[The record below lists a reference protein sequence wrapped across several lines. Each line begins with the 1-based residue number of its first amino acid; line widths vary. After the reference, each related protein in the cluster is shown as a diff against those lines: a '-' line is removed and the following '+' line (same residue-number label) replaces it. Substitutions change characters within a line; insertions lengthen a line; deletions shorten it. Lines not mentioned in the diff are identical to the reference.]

1 MNGKVDVLAW
11 ISSCYY
17 MGRWHASRT
26 RPMSSHHDVVC
37 NHCIVS
43 CSSLE
48 LFGCKEN
55 VCATLFF
62 VVYYDELF
70 IIVYVDT

>member
-1 MNGKVDVLAW
+1 
-11 ISSCYY
+11 
-17 MGRWHASRT
+17 
-26 RPMSSHHDVVC
+26 
-37 NHCIVS
+37 VS

-62 VVYYDELF
+62 VVYCDELF